1 MGDQTIHGEHEGSAC
16 SVDTPEA
23 GVQRTLRRHGGNPQY
38 FIEAHAD
45 AKKLNPRNRTTMI
58 AELLIAF
65 GFLSRDGHLFFPNLV
80 RVRDVPTT
88 VDDAVILVNGW
99 LVRREAA
106 FRALERQRRCRDR
119 WRKRARICTG
129 I

>member
-1 MGDQTIHGEHEGSAC
+1 
-16 SVDTPEA
+16 
-23 GVQRTLRRHGGNPQY
+23 
-38 FIEAHAD
+38 
-45 AKKLNPRNRTTMI
+45 MI
-58 AELLIAF
+58 AELLNAF
-65 GFLSRDGHLFFPNLV
+65 GFMSRDGYLFFPNLV

-99 LVRREAA
+99 LVRQEAA
-106 FRALERQRRCRDR
+106 SRSLERQRKYRAS